1 MPVTPTY
8 PGVYI
13 EEVPSGVRTITGV
26 ATAITAFIGRAPR
39 GAVDTPVRIQ
49 NFGDYTRAFGGL
61 SLDSTM
67 SFAVQQFFNN
77 GGTDAIIVRVYR
89 APAPGATGTP
99 RRTGIGSCVLAADT
113 RARGTLTLAVQPVV
127 DDTMTLDRTEYTFR
141 ANGAPLDVPEAPG
154 AGQPIPMAVNVE
166 LGATL
171 PETQAT
177 IIRAINN
184 RGSTGFRRSE
194 TAQDSVTAADKFVDN
209 KLILTAKEDGTTGN
223 AIATAESFADPANT
237 FDAAT
242 LGTTSPGRGLV
253 GAAAAQGTLSIAS
266 QPPATQT
273 FTINGREYTFDAPGA
288 LDDTI
293 ADHIEI
299 GTTIGD
305 TRTNVINAINAG
317 GTPGTG
323 YSTPTTQNADVEA
336 AAGPTA
342 AAIVLTAR
350 TPGAAGN
357 TITTEDTMAAAG
369 NGFDA
374 GTLGTTRAGTDGTP
388 IPSLTVEAKN
398 PGAWSSNVR
407 IWVTHD
413 LANPADLKAF
423 SLEIEEI
430 DPSLPAGAPPLQTE
444 RFYNLSV
451 DPMSPLHVD
460 GVLASRSQLIR
471 VRTTSSERP
480 GLGNA
485 GVALTGGD
493 DGQQLDDN
501 SISEPGLEADKEG
514 LWSLQNAD
522 LFNILCIPPLAFDKD
537 IGPTTRD
544 AALKYCK
551 DRRAFFV
558 VDPPAGWVDVTAA
571 ETGVDSL
578 NLRDE
583 NAALYF
589 PRVNVANPL
598 RDNQL
603 SEFAPCG
610 VIAGVYARTDA
621 LRGVWKAPAGTEAT
635 MAGVRTLSVPMTD
648 AENGR
653 LNPSGVNCLRSFPVT
668 GNVVWGARTL
678 EGADHLASEWK
689 YVSVRRTALYLEESL
704 YRGLKW
710 VVFEPNDEPLWA
722 QIRLNV
728 GSFMHT
734 LFRRGAFQGSSP
746 RDAYL
751 VKCDAETTTQA
762 DIDRGIVNILV
773 GFAPLKPAEFVF
785 VKIQQLAGQ
794 LET

>member
-1 MPVTPTY
+1 MPITPTY

-39 GAVDTPVRIQ
+39 GTVNTPVRVQ

-77 GGTDAIIVRVYR
+77 GGTDAVIVRVYE
-89 APAPGATGTP
+89 PPTGQ
-99 RRTGIGSCVLAADT
+99 TGIGSVVLAADM
-113 RARGTLTLAVQPVV
+113 RARGTLTLVAQPAAGE
-127 DDTMTLDRTEYTFR
+127 TMTIGSTVYTFR
-141 ANGAPLDVPEAPG
+141 TNGSQLVTPVAPG
-154 AGQPIPMAVNVE
+154 AGQPVPLAVNVE
-166 LGATL
+166 IGATL
-171 PETQAT
+171 PETQNT
-177 IIRAINN
+177 IIRAIN
-184 RGSTGFRRSE
+184 RLGTTGFRAST
-194 TAQDSVTAADKFVDN
+194 TAERLVVAADRWVSN
-209 KLILTAKEDGTTGN
+209 RLVLTATDDGTASN
-223 AIATAESFADPANT
+223 AIATQSTFAAPANT
-237 FDAAT
+237 FDGTT
-242 LGTTSPGRGLV
+242 LGSTSAGRDLV
-253 GAAAAQGTLSIAS
+253 NARAAQGTMSIAA
-266 QPPATQT
+266 QPGGGQT
-273 FTINGREYTFDAPGA
+273 FTINGREYTFDTNGA
-288 LDDTI
+288 LDNTV

-299 GTTIGD
+299 GSAIAA
-305 TRTNVINAINAG
+305 TRQNVINAIN
-317 GTPGTG
+317 GTAPGTG
-323 YSTPTTQNADVEA
+323 FSTPTTPNADVTA
-336 AAGPTA
+336 ASGTPA
-342 AAIVLTAR
+342 AAIVLTAI

-357 TITTEDTMAAAG
+357 TITTDETMTAAG
-369 NGFDA
+369 NQFDA
-374 GTLGTTRAGTDGTP
+374 ATLGTTVSGRDGQP
-388 IPSLTVEAKN
+388 VASLTIAAKN
-398 PGAWSSNVR
+398 PGAWSTNLR
-407 IWVTHD
+407 LTVTHAIADPSD
-413 LANPADLKAF
+413 LNAF
-423 SLEIEEI
+423 TLLVDEI
-430 DPSLPAGAPPLQTE
+430 DPSLPQGPPVRTE
-444 RFYNLSV
+444 RFFNLSV
-451 DPMSPLHVD
+451 DPLSPLWVD
-460 GVLASRSQLIR
+460 QVLESRSGLIR
-471 VRTTSSERP
+471 VAATSVERP
-480 GLGNA
+480 GLGN
-485 GVALTGGD
+485 VAVAPPGGD
-493 DGQQLDDN
+493 DGKAITDN
-501 SISEPGLEADKEG
+501 TISEAGLEANKEG
-514 LWSLQNAD
+514 LWALQNAD
-522 LFNILCIPPLAFDKD
+522 LFNILCIPPLEFDTD
-537 IGPTTRD
+537 IGPITRD

-558 VDPPAGWVDVTAA
+558 VDPPAAWVDVTAA

-583 NAALYF
+583 NSAAYF

-621 LRGVWKAPAGTEAT
+621 AFGVWKAPAGTGAT

-648 AENGR
+648 GENGR
-653 LNPSGVNCLRSFPVT
+653 LNPLGVNCLRSFPVV

-678 EGADHLASEWK
+678 EGADQLASEWK
-689 YVSVRRTALYLEESL
+689 YVPVRRTALHIEESL

-734 LFRRGAFQGSSP
+734 LFRRGAFQGSAP